1 MAKCPRSSNSGTTV
15 YKRHKYKN
23 GVCVKC
29 KAIQSEQL
37 AELAKRREQR
47 NKLKLAKRAAA

>member
-1 MAKCPRSSNSGTTV
+1 MSKCIRSGNH

-29 KAIQSEQL
+29 KANQPFELQ
-37 AELAKRREQR
+37 ELAKRREKR
-47 NKLKLAKRAAA
+47 RAAKMAARKAAAA